1 MTVSTT
7 TARQLQKVTD
17 NGGVLMLLE
26 INHASFSAPVRLVN
40 DTRNITTL
48 GYEWLALPFSITLP
62 NDKAKE
68 VQRARLQMDNV
79 GREITAELEALPPGA
94 SIKATIRMVHR
105 STPGVIDFQFA
116 APLSGVRVDA
126 TAVSATMGRDD
137 IMRMSAVL
145 LRFDPST
152 APALFTE

>member
-7 TARQLQKVTD
+7 TARQLQKVAD

>member
-17 NGGVLMLLE
+17 DGGVLMLLE
-26 INHASFSAPVRLVN
+26 IAHPSFSTPMRIVN
-40 DTRNITTL
+40 DTRGLTAL
-48 GYEWLALPFSITLP
+48 GKEWLALPFSVTLP

-68 VQRARLQMDNV
+68 VPRARLQMDNV
-79 GREITAELEALPPGA
+79 GREMTAELESLPPGA
-94 SIKATIRMVHR
+94 SLKAVLTMVHR
-105 STPGVIDFQFA
+105 WTPEVIDFQFA
-116 APLSGVRVDA
+116 APLSGVRVNVA
-126 TAVSATMGRDD
+126 TVTATMGRDD

-152 APALFTE
+152 APALFGE